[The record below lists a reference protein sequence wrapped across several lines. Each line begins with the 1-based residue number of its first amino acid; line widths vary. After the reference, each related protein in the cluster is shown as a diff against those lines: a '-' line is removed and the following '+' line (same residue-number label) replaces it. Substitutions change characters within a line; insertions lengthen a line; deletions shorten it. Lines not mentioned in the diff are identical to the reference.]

1 MARKGTVRTGVS
13 KRAIAA
19 RGARAARPQAA
30 APPSAARSSRAR
42 VDSSGVATI
51 RDVARVAGVS
61 VATVSRVLN
70 GSAPVSESTDTQVR
84 NAARDLNYW
93 PNGAARSLITRSSNT
108 LGVLLPDIHG
118 EFFSEV
124 IRGIDLA
131 ARGEGYHLLVSSSN
145 PATDELVSALGSMR
159 GRIDGLIVM
168 MPDQSAPR
176 LLREC
181 AAGTPTVVLN
191 AGAEVPGCHAI
202 SIDNHDGAYRV
213 VRHLVSVGRRRI
225 ATITG
230 PRGNT
235 DARLRLEG
243 YLAALRDA
251 GLNADPKYLLQGEF
265 TEPSG
270 YEAGLRLLQLDP
282 RPDAV
287 FVGNDR
293 MAVGVMGAF
302 HDSGV
307 DVPGEI
313 AIAGFDDI
321 EMSQYLS
328 PALTTVHADAQRLGA
343 LAVSRLLELQRTS
356 KVDGPRHEVLPTTLV
371 VRGSCGA
378 LDVDS
383 ANARIHRNDIQT
395 PSESARRDRR

>member
-1 MARKGTVRTGVS
+1 MEDRFYFFS
-13 KRAIAA
+13 LE
-19 RGARAARPQAA
+19 
-30 APPSAARSSRAR
+30 AARSVPVDEGR
-42 VDSSGVATI
+42 VISHRLVTHQDCGSERLGFHVTQGQPNI
-51 RDVARVAGVS
+51 AG
-61 VATVSRVLN
+61 
-70 GSAPVSESTDTQVR
+70 
-84 NAARDLNYW
+84 
-93 PNGAARSLITRSSNT
+93 
-108 LGVLLPDIHG
+108 
-118 EFFSEV
+118 
-124 IRGIDLA
+124 
-131 ARGEGYHLLVSSSN
+131 
-145 PATDELVSALGSMR
+145 
-159 GRIDGLIVM
+159 
-168 MPDQSAPR
+168 
-176 LLREC
+176 
-181 AAGTPTVVLN
+181 AGTIYPDKDEIIYVFE
-191 AGAEVPGCHAI
+191 G
-202 SIDNHDGAYRV
+202 SIAVIFDGQKRW
-213 VRHLVSVGRRRI
+213 
-225 ATITG
+225 
-230 PRGNT
+230 
-235 DARLRLEG
+235 
-243 YLAALRDA
+243 
-251 GLNADPKYLLQGEF
+251 LNADPKYLLQGEF